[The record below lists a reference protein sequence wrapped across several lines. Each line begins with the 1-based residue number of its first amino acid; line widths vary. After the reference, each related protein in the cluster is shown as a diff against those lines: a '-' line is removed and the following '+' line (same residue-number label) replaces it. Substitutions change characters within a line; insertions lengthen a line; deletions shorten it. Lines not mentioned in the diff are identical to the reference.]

1 MLLFHA
7 FKGIKFAGLLSIHP
21 VEKNKQQ
28 KSPPLF
34 FFFIFFLTSVKMDI
48 AGCPIIA
55 ADFFIIIL
63 FYSICSCYA
72 RFIPNLSESMEIAV
86 CAQTIYISEHII
98 FLIKLSLHLLICLAG
113 YCRQSKSILLPG
125 MS

>member
-34 FFFIFFLTSVKMDI
+34 FFFIFFFLTSVKMDI

-63 FYSICSCYA
+63 FY
-72 RFIPNLSESMEIAV
+72 FILYVPVMQGL
-86 CAQTIYISEHII
+86 
-98 FLIKLSLHLLICLAG
+98 FLTSLSLW
-113 YCRQSKSILLPG
+113 K
-125 MS
+125 